1 MASSYS
7 NSLRLE
13 LIATGE
19 KAGTWGD
26 VTNVNLGTLLE
37 QAISGYT
44 SIAMSDANLT
54 LTTSNGATDQ
64 ARSMTINLTGALT
77 ATRNVI
83 CPSVP
88 KIYIVKNSTI
98 GGQSILFKTAA
109 GSGFTIPNGIAAIL
123 FCDGTSVFEADTNKQ
138 SLNFTPVNK
147 AGDAMTGLLTLSGAP
162 TASLHAATKS
172 YVDAVAG
179 AGLTYTPV
187 DKAGDT
193 MTGGLTA
200 PNYNTSGA
208 YVAQTNSGYVF
219 FATTGATPYGTNY
232 DRFQIFVD
240 PTQQRTYIGNYQGGT
255 GSARAITL
263 VVGATERV
271 QINTDGTFV
280 FMNNSGTTT
289 AILDASGNL
298 SVKGNVTAF
307 AAI

>member
-1 MASSYS
+1 M
-7 NSLRLE
+7 
-13 LIATGE
+13 
-19 KAGTWGD
+19 
-26 VTNVNLGTLLE
+26 TNVNLGTLLE

-88 KIYIVKNSTI
+88 KIYIVKNSTT
-98 GGQSILFKTAA
+98 GGQSVLFKTAA

-138 SLNFTPVNK
+138 SLAFTPVNK
-147 AGDAMTGLLTLSGAP
+147 AGDTMTGPLVLSGAP
-162 TASLHAATKS
+162 TTSLQAATKA
-172 YVDAVAG
+172 YVDSVAG
-179 AGLTYTPV
+179 AGIGYTPV
-187 DKAGDT
+187 NKAGDT

-200 PNYNTSGA
+200 PNFTTSNGA
-208 YVAQTNSGYVF
+208 YVAQSTDGYVF
-219 FATTGATPYGTNY
+219 FGTTGASPYGVNY
-232 DRFQIFVD
+232 DRFGIGIDSAQQISYV
-240 PTQQRTYIGNYQGGT
+240 GNYHGGT
-255 GSARAITL
+255 GSARALYL
-263 VVGATERV
+263 VAGSAIRV
-271 QINTDGTFV
+271 QINTDGSFTFK
-280 FMNNSGTTT
+280 NSAGTTT

-307 AAI
+307 ASI